1 MARQNHTA
9 FVPLGSAGNYIA
21 NAADLPKV
29 NADVANGEE
38 TEIFQNEKTL
48 VLIFNDTIGPF
59 NVNIDSVKDPFG
71 RKKNI
76 VNYSI
81 PIAEF
86 AMFGGLAI
94 NREDFGDPEGPESQ
108 IEALGSLHL
117 SVFTFDTPETQL
129 DLKLFVYPGLSETAR
144 QRAELDIT
152 LRKEIIEDFFWDLSF
167 YDSFDRQPPIAGLEK
182 NDWWLVTGLGWSW

>member
-9 FVPLGSAGNYIA
+9 FVPLGSAGNYTA

-38 TEIFQNEKTL
+38 TEIFPNEKTL
-48 VLIFNDTIGPF
+48 VLIFNDTIAPF
-59 NVNIDSVKDPFG
+59 NVSIDSVKDPFG

-86 AMFGGLAI
+86 GMFG
-94 NREDFGDPEGPESQ
+94 P
-108 IEALGSLHL
+108 
-117 SVFTFDTPETQL
+117 
-129 DLKLFVYPGLSETAR
+129 
-144 QRAELDIT
+144 
-152 LRKEIIEDFFWDLSF
+152 
-167 YDSFDRQPPIAGLEK
+167 FDRAGWAQINGKLNFQIANSALKTAVIKLPG
-182 NDWWLVTGLGWSW
+182 